1 LQIVDPRHNELVKF
15 FIQKMYTK
23 YLADFCNPGTLCLE
37 AVNSDIPDNYLIST
51 PFPCPSGSYCL
62 AGA

>member
-1 LQIVDPRHNELVKF
+1 
-15 FIQKMYTK
+15 MYTK